1 VHTLRSFSHNQ
12 GLLLA
17 GAVAYDALLSL
28 VPLLIVSVIARSYLV
43 DQAALQRTL
52 GRYLEWVVPSPSR
65 VVLADVTAF

>member
-1 VHTLRSFSHNQ
+1 
-12 GLLLA
+12 
-17 GAVAYDALLSL
+17 L